1 MAYLNK
7 ILVFR
12 FLTQLWGL
20 QCPTPRASADVAL
33 ATLASHSRSCIKP
46 SPKKQIRGYTLL
58 EYQEQ
63 SKNMFLVWQ
72 FSSDKMIG
80 LF

>member
-58 EYQEQ
+58 EYHI
-63 SKNMFLVWQ
+63 SPRTCFL
-72 FSSDKMIG
+72 SDNLVPTK
-80 LF
+80 